1 MGRRLS
7 DARPLPAPAW
17 QAVARWVQGAAH
29 VRCAAVRAA
38 VQAGVWV
45 TALAALS
52 IPAHAAGDCRRVVFS
67 ANPDYPPYHWA
78 EGDRIVGASV
88 TLTGRILDELGI
100 AWEARHV
107 GPWPRVLKSAEHG
120 QIDLIVSLK
129 PTPEREAYLL
139 FTAAPAFPN
148 PMAVFAAKARP
159 IAFESPQDLVGK
171 RGGRTAGDRFG
182 DAFDRYAEQSLSL
195 EDADSLG
202 VNFLKLGAGRIDYVV
217 TGLYTG
223 RAQLLRMGLSERI
236 VPLPRPV
243 NEGDVHHGFSR
254 RSPCAGLAQAV
265 SQRLANARRDGLQ
278 ARLLEEALQQWQRS
292 PAASQRP

>member
-1 MGRRLS
+1 MRRSLLLTGLAVTILASLS
-7 DARPLPAPAW
+7 AP
-17 QAVARWVQGAAH
+17 
-29 VRCAAVRAA
+29 VRAT
-38 VQAGVWV
+38 
-45 TALAALS
+45 TAA
-52 IPAHAAGDCRRVVFS
+52 PCTRVVFS

-88 TLTGRILDELGI
+88 ALTGRILDELGV

-129 PTPEREAYLL
+129 PTPEREAYLV
-139 FTAAPAFPN
+139 FTRAPAFPN

-159 IAFESPQDLVGK
+159 VRFDSPQDLVGK

-182 DAFDRYAEQSLSL
+182 DVFDRYAEQSLTL
-195 EDADSLG
+195 EDADSLN
-202 VNFLKLGAGRIDYVV
+202 VNFQKLVAGRIDYVV

-223 RAQLLRMGLSERI
+223 RAQLLRLGLADKV

-254 RSPCAGLAQAV
+254 LSPCAALIDAV
-265 SQRLANARRDGLQ
+265 NTRLAAARKDGLQ
-278 ARLLEEALQQWQRS
+278 NRLLEEALQQWQRS
-292 PAASQRP
+292 QKGGPRP

>member
-1 MGRRLS
+1 MGRFLS
-7 DARPLPAPAW
+7 LRRGLIGGLGVGLGVVLSLSLSLLASGPASA
-17 QAVARWVQGAAH
+17 QGMPQ
-29 VRCAAVRAA
+29 VK
-38 VQAGVWV
+38 
-45 TALAALS
+45 
-52 IPAHAAGDCRRVVFS
+52 GDCRRVVFS

-88 TLTGRILDELGI
+88 ALTGRILDELGI

-129 PTPEREAYLL
+129 PTPEREAYLI

-148 PMAVFAAKARP
+148 PMAVFSAR
-159 IAFESPQDLVGK
+159 ARSVTFDSPKDLVGK

-182 DAFDRYAEQSLSL
+182 DAFDRYAQEALTL

-202 VNFLKLGAGRIDYVV
+202 VNFLKLAAGRIDYVV

-223 RAQLLRMGLSERI
+223 RAQLLRMGLSDRI

-243 NEGDVHHGFSR
+243 NEGDIHHGFSR
-254 RSPCAGLAQAV
+254 RSPCAALADVV
-265 SQRLANARRDGLQ
+265 STRLAAARRDGLQ

-292 PAASQRP
+292 QAGGQRP